1 MSSEADE
8 AARPETIMAVIT
20 TLRETSANSVMYSQ
34 ATADRA
40 GLHSTDMECLDH
52 LLLRGPMTAGKLCEL
67 TGLSSGTMT
76 ALIDRLER
84 VGYVRRERGM
94 RDRRQV
100 LVVPVQEKID
110 RELAPITQPL
120 GEAVYAALQT
130 YSEQELQLI
139 LKFLN
144 QGNAIALQAI
154 TALRRR
160 ESASVQSSAAA
171 DSAPSNEFAE

>member
-8 AARPETIMAVIT
+8 TARPETIVSVIT
-20 TLRETSANSVMYSQ
+20 ALRETSASSVMYSQ
-34 ATADRA
+34 ATADKA

-52 LLLRGPMTAGKLCEL
+52 LILRGQMTAGKLCEL

-84 VGYVRRERGM
+84 AGYVRRERGT

-100 LVVPVQEKID
+100 LVVPVEEKINED
-110 RELAPITQPL
+110 LAPITQPL
-120 GEAVYAALQT
+120 GAAVYAALEG

-139 LKFLN
+139 LRFLD
-144 QGNAIALQAI
+144 GANAIALEAI
-154 TALRRR
+154 TALLRR
-160 ESASVQSSAAA
+160 
-171 DSAPSNEFAE
+171 DSAEEQSANIEGASPGEGLTG

>member
-1 MSSEADE
+1 MSRDT
-8 AARPETIMAVIT
+8 ARPETIMAVIT
-20 TLRETSANSVMYSQ
+20 ALRETSANSVMYSQ

-52 LLLRGPMTAGKLCEL
+52 LILHGPMTAGRLCEL

-84 VGYVRRERGM
+84 AGYVRRERGT

-100 LVVPVQEKID
+100 LVVPEQEKINSD
-110 RELAPITQPL
+110 LMPVTQPL
-120 GEAVYAALQT
+120 GDAVYAMLQG

-139 LKFLN
+139 LRFLDE
-144 QGNAIALQAI
+144 GNTIAHREI

-160 ESASVQSSAAA
+160 DAATPQESATGE
-171 DSAPSNEFAE
+171 PSPGEESTR